1 MGLQRLSPEKILNG
15 YYYNRDQEAYR
26 EALLQLLAIIANSYL
41 TIDEDVDRIRRSL
54 KGFDKD
60 QQRFE

>member
-1 MGLQRLSPEKILNG
+1 MGIHRLSPEKILNG

-26 EALLQLLAIIANSYL
+26 EALLQLLAIIANSFL
-41 TIDEDVDRIRRSL
+41 TTDVELDKIRTAVSEL
-54 KGFDKD
+54 DKQ

>member
-1 MGLQRLSPEKILNG
+1 MGIHRLSPEKILNM

-26 EALLQLLAIIANSYL
+26 EALLQLLAIIANSFL
-41 TIDEDVDRIRRSL
+41 TTDVELDKIRSAVSKL
-54 KGFDKD
+54 DNQ